1 MQVLD
6 FGLQQQLK
14 PLMKDMKPL
23 PSIYYPD
30 FIAANQVYALRLC
43 SLACYLTNLLTNC
56 CLLTYRLLLTRYQ
69 LTNSLTY

>member
-30 FIAANQVYALRLC
+30 FIAANQVRVRVRVAMAILARAL
-43 SLACYLTNLLTNC
+43 SAIGSADFA
-56 CLLTYRLLLTRYQ
+56 CLLPAY
-69 LTNSLTY
+69 